1 VARDEG
7 LEEQIREELGPLDG
21 LHEAAMFGG
30 LAWLLD
36 GKLLCA
42 CRHDGMMARLGKG
55 NEAWALAI
63 PGVTEVSTGRSPMR
77 GWVWANPDAAADDAL
92 RLKLLKQALVFVR
105 TLPAK

>member
-1 VARDEG
+1 MARDEG
-7 LEEQIREELGPLDG
+7 LEEQIREELGALDG

-30 LAWLLD
+30 LAWMLD

-77 GWVWANPDAAADDAL
+77 GWVWANPDAAADDRL
-92 RLKLLKQALVFVR
+92 RLKLIDQALAFVR